1 MKSFP
6 VLFLF
11 LFFSQI
17 SAHSFSLP
25 SGRTECF
32 YETFE
37 TEKQVDFDF
46 QVLNGINQYVNL
58 KVRSPQRVL
67 MYNKQRTETE
77 KFSFTPHS
85 TNPYSFCF
93 ENIISSH
100 HKKEINFNL
109 YQSIAPSY
117 RNLEKEGKEKTPLE
131 IDNILLLGEC
141 TIGLSEKFEE
151 IKELVKYLKIRETV
165 HRNTTESTN
174 ARVLLWST
182 FQLVLLT
189 IASFVQIW
197 VIKRRFEKKHFV

>member
-1 MKSFP
+1 
-6 VLFLF
+6 
-11 LFFSQI
+11 
-17 SAHSFSLP
+17 
-25 SGRTECF
+25 
-32 YETFE
+32 
-37 TEKQVDFDF
+37 
-46 QVLNGINQYVNL
+46 
-58 KVRSPQRVL
+58 
-67 MYNKQRTETE
+67 MYNKQSTETE
-77 KFSFTPHS
+77 RFSFVPHS

-93 ENIISSH
+93 ENTVSSH
-100 HKKEINFNL
+100 HHKEINFNL
-109 YQSIAPSY
+109 YQSIASSY
-117 RNLEKEGKEKTPLE
+117 KNLEKEGKEKTPLE

-182 FQLVLLT
+182 FQLVILL